1 MKAVVLFESLT
12 GNTRRASELIGGA
25 LQAKGAAVTVRPI
38 DAFDYHELAVAD
50 IVVIGT
56 WVDGFIVAG
65 HRPGR
70 AAKLRRL
77 PVLDR
82 KKVAA
87 FVTYAINPGKAL
99 AKTAAVLE
107 GRGAHVVARA
117 QLRRDRI
124 ETEIAPF
131 VDAIMQQAAVSTS

>member
-1 MKAVVLFESLT
+1 MKVVVLFESLT

-25 LQAKGAAVTVRPI
+25 LQAKGADVVVRPI
-38 DAFDYHELAVAD
+38 DAFDYHEVAVAD

-70 AAKLRRL
+70 AGKLRKL

-87 FVTYAINPGKAL
+87 FVTFAIRPGKAL

-107 GRGAHVVARA
+107 GRGADVVVQA
-117 QLRRDRI
+117 QLRRDRL
-124 ETEIAPF
+124 EAEVGPF
-131 VDAIMQQAAVSTS
+131 VDDILKQVPITA